1 MTPVLEGP
9 LSSNTIKNAVHGDI
23 SVGTVL
29 AWTKR
34 YTDQDVRDF
43 HELRGKA
50 VDPLPEEL
58 PYLLVLAPLT
68 KLGGDLDYLSQKMD
82 WTVSRPVGRN
92 EEITAELEV
101 TRLEPTEGM
110 TKIAFDA
117 RVRCGDDIVI
127 TGRSKGFI
135 VGA

>member
-1 MTPVLEGP
+1 MSTTV
-9 LSSNTIKNAVHGDI
+9 KNAVHGDI

-29 AWTKR
+29 SWTKR
-34 YTDQDVRDF
+34 YTDQEVRDF
-43 HELRGKA
+43 FELSGNP

-58 PYLLVLAPLT
+58 PYILAVAPLT

-82 WTVSRPVGRN
+82 WSVARPVGRG

-110 TKIAFDA
+110 TKIAFNA
-117 RVRCGDDIVI
+117 RIRCGDDVVI

-135 VGA
+135 VGV

>member
-1 MTPVLEGP
+1 MSTTV
-9 LSSNTIKNAVHGDI
+9 KNAVHGDI

-29 AWTKR
+29 SWTKR
-34 YTDQDVRDF
+34 YTDQEVHDF
-43 HELRGKA
+43 FELSGNA
-50 VDPLPEEL
+50 ADPLPEEL
-58 PYLLVLAPLT
+58 PYLLVVAPLT

-82 WTVSRPVGRN
+82 WSVARPVGRD

-110 TKIAFDA
+110 TKIAFNA
-117 RVRCGDDIVI
+117 RIRCGDDVVI

-135 VGA
+135 VGV